1 MKTIYLVALAST
13 FCNTAFG
20 GSRVVLSLLA
30 IELGANPLEVGMLAA
45 LYAVCPMLL
54 AIYAGKVIDR
64 IGARIPML
72 AGALG
77 IALCL
82 LLPAGFPTLVV
93 MYCVALVLGVCF
105 MLFFVAVTGV
115 TGAIGRPED
124 RTRNYSLLAVG
135 FSVSGFI
142 GPLVAGFSIDYLGH
156 PRALLILAGFTLV
169 PILLL
174 WLKPELIPRA
184 THAESEKT
192 DQSVLD
198 LLRVPALRRIF
209 ITGGFISA
217 GWDLYSFYL
226 PVYARSI
233 GLSASVIGMILAAFA
248 LATCVIRLFLA
259 AMVKRGSE
267 LRILNWALYVAS
279 AAYFLFPF
287 FENPWALAAISFL
300 LGLGIGT
307 GQPLTMNLIYNLAP
321 QDRTSEAA
329 GVRVTVNHVTHVT
342 VPLLFGAIGSAFGF
356 VPVFV
361 ANALLLLTGGIV
373 NQRAAR
379 HVAARH

>member
-1 MKTIYLVALAST
+1 MMTIYLVALAST

-45 LYAVCPMLL
+45 LYALCPMLL

-64 IGARIPML
+64 IGARKPML

-82 LLPAGFPTLVV
+82 LLPAGFPKLAV

-105 MLFFVAVTGV
+105 MMFFVAVTGV

-135 FSVSGFI
+135 FSISGFI

-156 PRALLILAGFTLV
+156 QRALVILAAFTLV

-184 THAESEKT
+184 SHADNEKT

-198 LLRVPALRRIF
+198 LLRMPALRRIF
-209 ITGGFISA
+209 IIGGFISA

-226 PVYARSI
+226 PVYGRSI

-287 FENPWALAAISFL
+287 FANPWALAAISFL

-329 GVRVTVNHVTHVT
+329 GVRVTVNHVIHVT
-342 VPLLFGAIGSAFGF
+342 VPLLFGAVGAAFGF
-356 VPVFV
+356 LPVFV
-361 ANALLLLTGGIV
+361 ANGLLLLTGGIA
-373 NQRAAR
+373 NQRAVR
-379 HVAARH
+379 H